1 MSIKIVK
8 GNVVDGLLNGEI
20 DYLIHQTNCQGK
32 FSSGVAGE
40 IRKRIPEAYEKYMKY
55 YNMWISRGQKHI
67 PLGDISIGG
76 NVINLHS
83 QLYYGNDGKRYTNYG
98 AMAAGFQDIFYVLQD
113 IDDRML
119 SGIKVGLPYQIGCGL
134 GGGDWE
140 IVYELIEHCLA
151 PYVKTVV
158 IYEL

>member
-1 MSIKIVK
+1 MSIKIVE
-8 GNVVDGLLNGEI
+8 GNAVDGLLNGEI

-32 FSSGVAGE
+32 FASGIAGE

-55 YNMWISRGQKHI
+55 YNMWISRGNKHI

-98 AMAAGFQDIFYVLQD
+98 AMAAGLQDIFHVLQD

-119 SGIKVGLPYQIGCGL
+119 SGIKVGLPYQIGCRL
-134 GGGDWE
+134 GGGDWN

-158 IYEL
+158 IYKL